1 MNIRVKIVMMNIN
14 VEQEED
20 IREDA
25 LGEDWENNT
34 GVGYE
39 EYFEVVGA
47 TLYTEKQIA
56 KSLSDVLENIVQTNS
71 DREPLPSNFNATN
84 IPTITIE
91 AYLQRFALYS
101 LVSPTTYILAL
112 IYIDKYHRRMGE
124 GYFLHKRTV
133 HRYDRLTPG

>member
-1 MNIRVKIVMMNIN
+1 MMNIN

-47 TLYTEKQIA
+47 TLFTEKQIA

-84 IPTITIE
+84 IPTISIE
-91 AYLQRFALYS
+91 AYLHRFALYS

-112 IYIDKYHRRMGE
+112 IYIDKYHRKMGE

-133 HRYDRLTPG
+133 HRYDRLTTG